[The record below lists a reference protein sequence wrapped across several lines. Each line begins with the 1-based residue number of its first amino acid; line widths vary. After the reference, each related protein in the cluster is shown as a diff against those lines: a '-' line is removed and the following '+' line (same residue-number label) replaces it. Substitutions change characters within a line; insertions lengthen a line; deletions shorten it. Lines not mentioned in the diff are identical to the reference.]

1 MGKYSIKELER
12 LSGIKAHTIRIWE
25 KRYGLIEPQRTSTNI
40 RYYTDEE
47 LKKIINVSLLNS
59 HGVKI
64 SHIADLDEE
73 SLIKKVIEFTEKK
86 TEADI
91 YINQLIVAMIDL
103 DEEALDQQL
112 AKLSLKF
119 GIERMMTEIIYPFL
133 DRIGILWQTNNI
145 TPAQEHF
152 ISNIVRQK
160 LIVAIDS
167 LPFPSKNARRAVL
180 FLPEDELHEIGL
192 LFCYYLLK
200 KEGIQVIYLGQMVP
214 YNDVK
219 AIGSSHEPSLFVTS
233 FIAEQSPKALQA
245 YITTLA
251 QDFPTARIIA
261 TGYAISKIALSFP
274 PNFKLA
280 DNVLKIKEFALS

>member
-25 KRYGLIEPQRTSTNI
+25 KRYRLIEPQRTNTNI

-47 LKKIINVSLLNS
+47 LKKIINVSLLNN

-64 SHIADLDEE
+64 SHIADLNHEE
-73 SLIKKVIEFTEKK
+73 LIKKVIEFTEKR

-91 YINQLIVAMIDL
+91 YINQMIVAMIDL
-103 DEEALDQQL
+103 DEQSLETQMS
-112 AKLSLKF
+112 KLSLKF
-119 GIERMMTEIIYPFL
+119 GIERMITEIIYPFL

-152 ISNIVRQK
+152 ISNIIRHK

-167 LPFPSKNARRAVL
+167 LPHPPKTAPKAIL

-200 KEGIQVIYLGQMVP
+200 KDGVRVIYLGQMVP
-214 YNDVK
+214 YVDVK
-219 AIGSSHEPSLFVTS
+219 SVGVSHEPSFFVTS
-233 FIAEQSPKALQA
+233 FISEQSPKILQE
-245 YITTLA
+245 YINTLA
-251 QDFPTARIIA
+251 TDFPMARVIA
-261 TGYAISKIALSFP
+261 TGNAIARMALSFP
-274 PNFKLA
+274 ANFKLA
-280 DNVLKIKEFALS
+280 DNVLKVKEFIVQ